1 MNPDLASSIADT
13 AQALALLVGG
23 AWAYLHFVWARDR
36 YPRVTLHTD
45 MKVMGTQGQGM
56 GEQVLAVV
64 EARVR
69 NHGNVRLRFRHATF
83 TLRTLRATDTLQ
95 DGSAA
100 ILGQAVFPHREVR
113 DRRFFPD
120 EWEYTF
126 VDAGGESTYRSV
138 VRLPTDTTYAL
149 VSVRFQY
156 EGDEESDFHADSV
169 VVPVSSTPS

>member
-1 MNPDLASSIADT
+1 MTPGELSALTDSV
-13 AQALALLVGG
+13 QALALLVGG
-23 AWAYLHFVWARDR
+23 AWAYFRFVVARDR

-45 MKVMGTQGQGM
+45 MRVMGTQGQGLDK
-56 GEQVLAVV
+56 QVLAVV
-64 EARVR
+64 EARVQ

-83 TLRTLRATDTLQ
+83 TLRTLRATDTLR

-100 ILGQAVFPHREVR
+100 ILGQAVFPHREVG

-120 EWEYTF
+120 EWEHTF
-126 VDAGGESTYRSV
+126 VDAGGENTYRSV

-156 EGDEESDFHADSV
+156 EDDEESDFHTDSV
-169 VVPVSSTPS
+169 VVSVLS